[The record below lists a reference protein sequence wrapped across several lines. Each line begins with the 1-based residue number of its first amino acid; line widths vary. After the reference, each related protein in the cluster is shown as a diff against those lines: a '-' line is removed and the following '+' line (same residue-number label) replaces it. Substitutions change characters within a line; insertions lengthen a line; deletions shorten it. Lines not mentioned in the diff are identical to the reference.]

1 MSVSNK
7 ATQYTARID
16 WVCEWGVPRLSQITV
31 IFSVYQIITSGGKVH
46 IFWQRHGQKYHSKFS
61 KTPFEVKSSF
71 CEGLGPPK
79 TIPVVGG
86 VTPPHIPYLAP
97 NQAFW
102 DPSLRPCQNSRLFW
116 WWCLCFWLPSEIWST
131 VVPEKSR

>member
-16 WVCEWGVPRLSQITV
+16 WVGVWGVPRLSQITV

-46 IFWQRHGQKYHSKFS
+46 IFWQRHGQKYHSEFNKM
-61 KTPFEVKSSF
+61 PFEAKSSF
-71 CEGLGPPK
+71 WEGLGPPK

-86 VTPPHIPYLAP
+86 VTPPHIPSLAP

-102 DPSLRPCQNSRLFW
+102 DPSLHPFQNSRL
-116 WWCLCFWLPSEIWST
+116 
-131 VVPEKSR
+131 